1 METKHDLQEPTPP
14 RFVRTITD
22 GPIGIEPPRNL
33 LNAALIKAQGEFP
46 VIEKGKSTAYK
57 NVKFAWADLGAIRAV
72 INPILSSNGLGQMQ
86 NVKTGKAEVS
96 VQTTLIHSSGQ
107 ERKSDWLT
115 LQCSTDPKQIGGNI
129 TYACRYQLV
138 AFLAIPV
145 QGEDDIDQSNKP
157 HQPPPRQPDKPPSA
171 HLMDA
176 IEASKGVWA
185 MPDCQRYFKHKY
197 DTNWPPTDIGQWR
210 QIVAVVKSGVD
221 PREVIK

>member
-1 METKHDLQEPTPP
+1 METKPDLQEPPT
-14 RFVRTITD
+14 
-22 GPIGIEPPRNL
+22 PIGIEPPNNL

-72 INPILSSNGLGQMQ
+72 INPILSKNGLGQMQ
-86 NVKTGKAEVS
+86 NVKTGTGQVS

-115 LQCSTDPKQIGGNI
+115 LSCSTDPKQIGGNI

-157 HQPPPRQPDKPPSA
+157 HTPPPQKIVYRDANSEKPPIV
-171 HLMDA
+171 HLMEAIDA
-176 IEASKGVWA
+176 TNGTWA
-185 MPDCQRYFKHKY
+185 MPDCQRYFKQKY
-197 DTNWPPTDIGQWR
+197 VRSWPPTDLDAWR
-210 QIVAVVKSGVD
+210 DVVAVVRSGVD